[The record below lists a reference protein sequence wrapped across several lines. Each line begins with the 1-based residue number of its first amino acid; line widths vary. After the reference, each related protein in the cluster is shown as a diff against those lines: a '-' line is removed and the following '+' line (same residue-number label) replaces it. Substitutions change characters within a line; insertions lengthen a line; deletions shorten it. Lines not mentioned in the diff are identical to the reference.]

1 MNFSIR
7 VRGRDQVLYS
17 EPKLATEEALISERE
32 REKKLKKTSM
42 SLSSI
47 RIDVEQ
53 CAEKQE
59 GNR

>member
-1 MNFSIR
+1 MNYS
-7 VRGRDQVLYS
+7 VKAKVRDQNLYS
-17 EPKLATEEALISERE
+17 EPKLAIEEALISKRE
-32 REKKLKKTSM
+32 QEKKLKKTSV

-59 GNR
+59 GNQ